1 MISTVNSIE
10 NNAQYILSNTDKPRE
25 AESKGKESF
34 SNVFEKT
41 LYGVKFSKHASKR
54 LDERNLNLTE
64 EQAKRLNDGVI
75 KAGKKGIRDS
85 LMIMDSMA
93 LIVNIPSNTVVT
105 AINKDESVDKI
116 FTNIDG
122 AVII

>member
-1 MISTVNSIE
+1 MIRVNSIE
-10 NNAQYILSNTDKPRE
+10 NNAQYILSNTDKPNTV
-25 AESKGKESF
+25 ESKGKESF
-34 SNVFEKT
+34 SNVLENT
-41 LYGVKFSKHASKR
+41 LYGLKFSKHASKR
-54 LDERNLNLTE
+54 LDERNLNLTK
-64 EQAKRLNDGVI
+64 EQAKRLNDGVMR
-75 KAGKKGIRDS
+75 ASKKGIRDS

-105 AINKDESVDKI
+105 AINREESMDKI

>member
-1 MISTVNSIE
+1 MIRVNSIE
-10 NNAQYILSNTDKPRE
+10 NNAQYILSNTDKLNTV
-25 AESKGKESF
+25 ESKGKESF
-34 SNVFEKT
+34 SNVLENT
-41 LYGVKFSKHASKR
+41 LYGLKFSKHASKR
-54 LDERNLNLTE
+54 LDERNLNLTK
-64 EQAKRLNDGVI
+64 EQAKRLNDGVMR
-75 KAGKKGIRDS
+75 ASKKGIRDS

-105 AINKDESVDKI
+105 AINREESMDKI